1 MALIETQRL
10 QLRRLLPE
18 DAPFILQ
25 LLNEPSFIR
34 HIGDKGV
41 RSMEDAREYILNG
54 PVRSYAKHRFGLYLV
69 EKKGS
74 HAAIGVCG
82 LIKRTFL
89 DSPDIGFA
97 FLPEYWGKGYATEAA
112 AAVMK
117 YARNHLQIDTVVAL
131 VAPDNTGSMRVLEK
145 LGLHYSRNVKP
156 PAPIPESLLFTAEGH
171 RGHAP
176 EK

>member
-1 MALIETQRL
+1 MVLIETQRL
-10 QLRRLLPE
+10 RLRKISPN
-18 DAPFILQ
+18 DAPFFLQ

-41 RSMEDAREYILNG
+41 RSLEDAREYILSG
-54 PVRSYAKHRFGLYLV
+54 PVRSYAENRFGLYLV

-74 HAAIGVCG
+74 QAAVGVCG

-97 FLPEYWGKGYATEAA
+97 FLPEYWGEGFATEAA

-117 YARNHLQIDTVVAL
+117 FARHTLQIDTIVAL
-131 VAPDNTGSMRVLEK
+131 VAPDNAGSMRVLEK
-145 LGLHYSRNVKP
+145 LGLHYSRNIKP
-156 PAPIPESLLFTAEGH
+156 PAPIPESLLFTAE
-171 RGHAP
+171 
-176 EK
+176 